1 MNEIIEKKE
10 SIKFISGGIVAPKG
24 FLASGVHCGLRKN
37 RSKKDL
43 ALIFSETECTA
54 AAVYTTNIVAGAPI
68 TVTKEH
74 LKNGTARAVICNSG
88 IANTCNPDGI
98 EIANSISKMTADIL
112 GIKESEVII
121 ASTGV
126 IGVSLPLEPIKNGLP
141 ELKNQLGNS
150 NECGENT
157 AIAIMTTDT
166 RKKEFALEFETE
178 AGKKARIGLIAKGS
192 GMIEPNMATMLA
204 FATTDVNIST
214 DMLQAALS
222 EVVADTFNMV
232 SVDGDTSTNDML
244 SVMASG
250 LCRNIRITEKNKDY
264 DMFKNA
270 LYAICEKASRY
281 IAFDGEG
288 ATKLIECKI
297 YNADSK
303 INARKLSKS
312 VINSSLVKTT
322 VFGADANWGRIL
334 CALGYSG
341 INFDPLKVDVWFQS
355 PSGKILV
362 CRNGGS
368 INVEV
373 DEILAKEIL
382 SQEIVE
388 IIIDMQS
395 GSENAVAWGC
405 DLSYEY
411 VRINGDYRS

>member
-1 MNEIIEKKE
+1 MNGKIEKKE
-10 SIKFISGGIVAPKG
+10 NIKFISGGIVAPKG

-37 RSKKDL
+37 KSKKDL
-43 ALIFSETECTA
+43 ALIFSEVECNA
-54 AAVYTTNIVAGAPI
+54 AAVYTTNKVAGAPI

-88 IANTCNPDGI
+88 IANTCNPDGL
-98 EIANSISKMTADIL
+98 EVANEMSRATADIL

-126 IGVSLPLEPIKNGLP
+126 IGTRLPLEPIKKGLP
-141 ELKNQLGNS
+141 ELKKQLGNS
-150 NECGENT
+150 DECGENA

-166 RKKEFALEFETE
+166 RKKEFALEFEIE
-178 AGKKARIGLIAKGS
+178 NGKKARIGLIAKGS
-192 GMIEPNMATMLA
+192 GMIEPNMATMLS
-204 FATTDVNIST
+204 FATTDVNISIE
-214 DMLQAALS
+214 MLQTALS

-244 SVMASG
+244 SIMASG
-250 LCRNIRITEKNKDY
+250 LCENNKIADKNKSY
-264 DMFKNA
+264 DIFKNA
-270 LYAICEKASRY
+270 LYVICEKAARY

-288 ATKLIECKI
+288 ATKLIECRI

-303 INARKLSKS
+303 SDARKLSKS

-322 VFGADANWGRIL
+322 IFGADANWGRIL

-341 INFDPLKVDVWFQS
+341 IDFDPLKIDVWFQS
-355 PSGKILV
+355 SSGKIMV
-362 CRNGGS
+362 CNNGGS
-368 INVEV
+368 NSIEV

-382 SQEIVE
+382 SQEIIE
-388 IIIDMQS
+388 IIIDMKA
-395 GSENAVAWGC
+395 GNENATAWGC